1 MLNLIRKLFG
11 LGNVVEDL
19 SQETLGI
26 IDVRIDENCQDLLNW
41 ILKEKIERVYYLTAN
56 YKEKENYSDQYHLI
70 DVGLILEL
78 SNSKWLNWVW
88 VEEGYNGDSE
98 YNISKIDI
106 LGRFHKMCYRKED
119 VSDSIKWKALIG
131 ENITDV
137 RFQFEEIEG
146 RTYLSEMRL
155 VLADR
160 KITVNSIE
168 EPEENQEIDI
178 MDLDFSPEWSI
189 IVFDD

>member
-11 LGNVVEDL
+11 FDNVVEDL
-19 SQETLGI
+19 SQETLGV
-26 IDVRIDENCQDLLNW
+26 IDLRIDENCKDLLNW
-41 ILKEKIERVYYLTAN
+41 ILKEKIQGVYYLTAN
-56 YKEKENYSDQYHLI
+56 YKEKENYFDQYHLI

-106 LGRFHKMCYRKED
+106 LGRFHKMFYRKED
-119 VSDSIKWKALIG
+119 VSDTIKWKELIG
-131 ENITDV
+131 ESITDI

-146 RTYLSEMRL
+146 KTYLSEMRL
-155 VLADR
+155 VLPDR
-160 KITVNSIE
+160 KITVSSIE

-178 MDLDFSPEWSI
+178 MDLKFSPEWSI